1 MTPVRALQNSA
12 DVFVTPVRA
21 LQNSA
26 DVFVTPVRAL
36 QNSADVF
43 GTPVRALHNSTDVFV
58 TPVRLFLW
66 SSFIAVSSVCRFD
79 CKWPLVHLFN
89 FCGQS
94 LSRRHYLVM
103 CQPVERIF
111 IDRFIYESQSQG

>member
-26 DVFVTPVRAL
+26 DVFVTPIRAL

-43 GTPVRALHNSTDVFV
+43 V
-58 TPVRLFLW
+58 TPVRSFLW
-66 SSFIAVSSVCRFD
+66 SSFIAVSSVCRFND
-79 CKWPLVHLFN
+79 KWPLIHLFK

-94 LSRRHYLVM
+94 VSLRHYLLM

-111 IDRFIYESQSQG
+111 LDRFIYESQSQG